1 MTQVKLSVIYP
12 LKYEVM
18 TKRIILS
25 ITDADSGEI
34 LSQSK
39 PKDVPL
45 EHIKDVLRPWFDS
58 FMRGLEKNRNLYL
71 GISAK
76 EMRIYKQLEI
86 F

>member
-1 MTQVKLSVIYP
+1 
-12 LKYEVM
+12 M
-18 TKRIILS
+18 TKRVILS
-25 ITDADSGEI
+25 ITDADTGEI

-45 EHIKDVLRPWFDS
+45 EHIRDVMRPWFDS
-58 FMRGLEKNRNLYL
+58 FMRGLEKDKNLYL

-76 EMRIYKQLEI
+76 ELRIYKQLEI